1 MTNIRVKR
9 KSITALLSQ
18 REAFRDNSFFTLT
31 AIKAFSYFYHPM
43 IYLSHG
49 TVKHEGNER
58 TIYMNDMHYIEQPSQ
73 FTWEQLGNIEV
84 GRRTLGKD
92 MPVLVYRLFQYT
104 LKDVLTRIYNAD
116 TAADLFR
123 AAGHLAGL
131 EIAKNI
137 LDLSGDFAHFI
148 AHLQNQLIDLKIG
161 ILQIEQAN
169 LDSLTFTLT
178 VSEDLDCSGLPIMED
193 TVCDYDEGFIAG
205 ILEAY
210 TGKAF
215 NVQEI
220 DCWAIGGRTCRFTA
234 KGME

>member
-1 MTNIRVKR
+1 
-9 KSITALLSQ
+9 
-18 REAFRDNSFFTLT
+18 
-31 AIKAFSYFYHPM
+31 
-43 IYLSHG
+43 
-49 TVKHEGNER
+49 
-58 TIYMNDMHYIEQPSQ
+58 MNDMHYIEQPSQ